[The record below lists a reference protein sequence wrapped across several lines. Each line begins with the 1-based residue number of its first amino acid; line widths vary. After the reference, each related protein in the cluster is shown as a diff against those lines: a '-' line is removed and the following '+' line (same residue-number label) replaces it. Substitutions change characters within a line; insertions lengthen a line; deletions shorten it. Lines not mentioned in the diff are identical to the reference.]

1 MEDNNKE
8 LEDNNKELP
17 KTPDTKED
25 PAQKASIK
33 ELFAKVI
40 AEIKDLFS
48 LHLDTD
54 EAGTIESIKKSI
66 DFRGGNLWSLIFACL
81 IASIGLNNNSAA
93 VIIGA
98 MLISPLMG
106 PIVGVGY
113 SIGTNDFDTLKHS
126 FRNLSLSVL
135 VSVGAAMIYFWL
147 SPLKEITPELEAR
160 TYPSIYD
167 VLIAVFGGAVG
178 IVASSRK
185 DRGNAIPGVA
195 IATALMPPLC
205 TIGYGLATGNWM
217 FAAGAFYL
225 FFINSVFIAFTAT
238 IFVRSLHFPK
248 KQFLDAG
255 REKRVKLIIGAIVIL
270 TIIPS
275 LITAYNVVQE
285 AVFISRAK
293 QFVSQKFTFSQ
304 STVVQT
310 KYEYGSDISYIEV
323 TLLGKPLDNTTLTSI
338 RSDMGTSTY
347 NLYKTELVIHQNDDI
362 YAQLRNSQQQ
372 NKGFDVTMI
381 QDILDE
387 KRKII
392 TSKDELIS
400 QLQSELIKLRQHDIQ
415 AHKQSKPVDK
425 ISKKLFVLFP
435 EVERFAYN
443 EAIKANLDSMGV
455 SMDTIPTA
463 IIQWNGRKFRDGDR
477 LKIERYLKL
486 EMGLDTLELVAYPK

>member
-1 MEDNNKE
+1 MEEQNKE
-8 LEDNNKELP
+8 LAENPEIKE
-17 KTPDTKED
+17 TTK
-25 PAQKASIK
+25 QKSNIK
-33 ELFAKVI
+33 ELFYKVI
-40 AEIKDLFS
+40 DEAKDLFS

-113 SIGTNDFDTLKHS
+113 SIGTNDFETLKHS
-126 FRNLSLSVL
+126 FRNLGLSVL
-135 VSVGAAMIYFWL
+135 VSVVAAMIYFWL
-147 SPLKEITPELEAR
+147 SPLKELTPQLEAR

-205 TIGYGLATGNWM
+205 TIGYGLAIGNWIY
-217 FAAGAFYL
+217 AIGAFYL
-225 FFINSVFIAFTAT
+225 FFINSVFIAFTAAL
-238 IFVRSLHFPK
+238 FVRSLHFPK
-248 KQFLDAG
+248 KQFLDEA
-255 REKRVKLIIGAIVIL
+255 REKRVKLMIAVIVVL

-275 LITAYNVVQE
+275 LITAYNMVQE

-293 QFVSQKFTFSQ
+293 QFVAQKFKFTESN
-304 STVVQT
+304 VIQT
-310 KYEYGSDISYIEV
+310 KYEYGSDTSYIEV
-323 TLLGKPLDNTTLTSI
+323 SILGKPLDLPTQIGI
-338 RSDMGTSTY
+338 RSDMSTAYGLY
-347 NLYKTELVIHQNDDI
+347 NTQLIIHQSDDI
-362 YAQLRNSQQQ
+362 YAQLRNSQQ

-381 QDILDE
+381 EDILDE

-392 TSKDELIS
+392 MSKDELIS
-400 QLQSELIKLRQHDIQ
+400 QLQTELIRLRQHDIQ
-415 AHKQSKPVDK
+415 THKQSKPIGE

-435 EVERFAYN
+435 EVERFGYN

-455 SMDTIPTA
+455 YMDTIPTA
-463 IIQWNGRKFRDGDR
+463 LIQWNGRRFRDEDK
-477 LKIERYLKL
+477 LKIQNYLKL
-486 EMGLDTLELVAYPK
+486 EMSLDTLDLVAY